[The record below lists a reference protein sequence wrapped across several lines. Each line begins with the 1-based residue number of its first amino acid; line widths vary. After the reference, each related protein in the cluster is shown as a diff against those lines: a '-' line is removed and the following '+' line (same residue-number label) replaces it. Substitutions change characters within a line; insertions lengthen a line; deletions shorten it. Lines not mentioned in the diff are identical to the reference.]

1 MKPREAIESCG
12 NAVNIATG
20 QKELDSQCV
29 SRVAL
34 TTEYDSSISG
44 TQKINPVAGE
54 TEKESQHVER
64 RVWVY
69 YRCQSGPL
77 NHEYLPESKLL
88 PQGSILGKRI
98 STVMKVFAARSSISF
113 QVSHSRSLQ
122 NGMLKQ
128 TPQNQI
134 ANKV

>member
-1 MKPREAIESCG
+1 MKPKEATESCD
-12 NAVNIATG
+12 NAANVATG

-34 TTEYDSSISG
+34 TTEYDSSIPG

-69 YRCQSGPL
+69 HHCQSGPL
-77 NHEYLPESKLL
+77 TMN
-88 PQGSILGKRI
+88 I
-98 STVMKVFAARSSISF
+98 F
-113 QVSHSRSLQ
+113 
-122 NGMLKQ
+122 
-128 TPQNQI
+128 QNQNYYLK
-134 ANKV
+134 AVFWQKNFNCDEDVCC